1 MENIFTSAEESII
14 SLYLEKGICPLKY
27 AYKTEKW
34 AHAWDE
40 IEKAR
45 AVDGGNFAEYELLIN
60 NTETYLQELWDP
72 EEVAVFDFWSGT
84 WDTVKGIL
92 LKMLNLWVKVHYHA
106 FDISPEILKLC
117 ELNLWKL
124 WDNYTFNSSILDFES
139 SNLVNI
145 LSDIRAKYSN
155 IPVMWMLLWSTV
167 WNFDSMERIITNITD
182 AFRISDRFIVWI
194 EKVDV
199 SDDRRRQQVI
209 NTYDHYLVNDLTFST
224 LEYFGVKKNEWI
236 WKVIFNNKNTAIE
249 MYFEF
254 SKNTEINISKK
265 NITFLQWD
273 RVKLA
278 QSKKLNEAQ
287 FAQMFLDLDLRIA
300 SMRTNEKNTFIE
312 MMLSPKK
319 Y

>member
-1 MENIFTSAEESII
+1 MKNVFTDAEQSII
-14 SLYLEKGICPLKY
+14 SLYLEKWICPLKY

-34 AHAWDE
+34 AYSWDE
-40 IEKAR
+40 IEKSR

-60 NTETYLQELWDP
+60 NAEIYLQELWNP
-72 EEVAVFDFWSGT
+72 KEIALFDFWSGT

-92 LKMLNLWVKVHYHA
+92 LKMLDLGIVVHYHA

-117 ELNLWKL
+117 ELNLWNL
-124 WDNYTFNSSILDFES
+124 WKNYTFNSTTLDFES

-145 LSDIRAKYSN
+145 LSDIRAKYNN
-155 IPVMWMLLWSTV
+155 IPVMGALLWSTI

-199 SDDRRRQQVI
+199 SDDRRKQQVV

-236 WKVIFNNKNTAIE
+236 WKVIFNNRNAAIE

-254 SKNTEINISKK
+254 TKHIEIKVWEK
-265 NITFLQWD
+265 NIKFSIWD

>member
-45 AVDGGNFAEYELLIN
+45 AVDGGNFAESELLVN
-60 NTETYLQELWDP
+60 NIETYLDELGKP
-72 EEVAVFDFWSGT
+72 NEVVLFDFWCGT
-84 WDTVKGIL
+84 WETVKGVL
-92 LKMLNLWVKVHYHA
+92 LKLLDLGIHVHYHA

-117 ELNLWKL
+117 KANIWKL
-124 WDNYTFNSSILDFES
+124 WKKYSFDSTILDFES

-145 LSDIRAKYSN
+145 LSDIRAQYNN
-155 IPVMWMLLWSTV
+155 IPVLGMLLWSTI
-167 WNFDSMERIITNITD
+167 WNFDSMERITSNITES
-182 AFRISDRFIVWI
+182 FRITDKLIIWI
-194 EKVDV
+194 EKFDI
-199 SDDRRRQQVI
+199 SDDRRKNELV
-209 NTYDHYLVNDLTFST
+209 NTYNNDLAFDVTFST
-224 LEYFGVKKNEWI
+224 LEYFWVKKDDGEWN
-236 WKVIFNNKNTAIE
+236 VIFNNKNLSVEI
-249 MYFEF
+249 YFEII
-254 SKNTEINISKK
+254 KEKIILVWEQKINFKK
-265 NITFLQWD
+265 WD
-273 RVKLA
+273 RIKLS